1 MRTGTAD
8 YFDKVLRRVANVPG
22 CAELMAI
29 GIDPDFAPA
38 DRSSASALHGVPV
51 LDHRA
56 FPDEVPVGT
65 TRIFFLANND
75 HHAYVHAAL
84 ARQTSLAHGK
94 IIALI
99 HDPCAF
105 MASRFMTGN
114 GTYRFSGAELLDA
127 ISGQY
132 GAAAKRLLE
141 ARLDGDMPDIF
152 EFVTH
157 AQKSALSRAHEIWVH
172 SLYGLVKL
180 IGESD
185 LPAHRLPKIR
195 VCAHPRTDGEPGS
208 AELAERA
215 GPLRIGVFGWVTPP
229 KRVTAV
235 IRGLALACDRLGPA
249 ATGIELVVVGR
260 RPPESSY
267 DPAGEAARFDVAERI
282 RFVDYPGAKEFAEL
296 QAGCHLIFNL
306 RYPSCGESSGTLASA
321 EATAARVV
329 TSRYQAFHES
339 PGQRSVTILPI
350 LEDWEIAAAICE
362 AHEAVRGQRPARA
375 NKPASGAQ
383 AICPVEKLLL
393 CETLSR
399 RHPHRSPPNV
409 STDRA

>member
-8 YFDKVLRRVANVPG
+8 YFDKVLRRVAHVPG

-29 GIDPDFAPA
+29 GIDTDFAPT
-38 DRSSASALHGVPV
+38 DTPSASALHGVPV

-56 FPDEVPVGT
+56 FEGDVPVGT
-65 TRIFFLANND
+65 TRVFFLANND

-84 ARQTSLAHGK
+84 ARQNSLAHGK

-105 MASRFMTGN
+105 MVSRFMTGN
-114 GTYRFSGAELLDA
+114 GAYRFSAAELLDA
-127 ISGQY
+127 VSGQY
-132 GAAAKRLLE
+132 GAAAKRLLA
-141 ARLDGDMPDIF
+141 ARLEGEMPDIF

-157 AQKSALSRAHEIWVH
+157 AQKPALGKAHEIWVH

-180 IGESD
+180 IGESE

-195 VCAHPRTDGEPGS
+195 VCAHPQADGEPGS
-208 AELAERA
+208 AEPVDGAA
-215 GPLRIGVFGWVTPP
+215 PLRIGVFGWVTPP

-235 IRGLALACDRLGPA
+235 IRGLALACDRLDPA
-249 ATGIELVVVGR
+249 AAGIELVVVGR

-267 DPAGEAARFDVAERI
+267 DPAGEAARFDVAERV
-282 RFVDYPGAKEFAEL
+282 RFVDYPDAEEFARL
-296 QAGCHLIFNL
+296 QADCDLIFNL

-321 EATAARVV
+321 AATTARIV

-339 PGQRSVTILPI
+339 PGQRSVTTLPI

-362 AHEAVRGQRPARA
+362 AHEAVRKGRPAKADR
-375 NKPASGAQ
+375 PAPAPQ

-393 CETLSR
+393 CETLAR
-399 RHPHRSPPNV
+399 RHLPSIVAKREH
-409 STDRA
+409 